1 MGNGK
6 EEEQVFLRET
16 RKEKKEIMERR
27 ENNLSFNGGNY
38 FILIPQS
45 RRLKE
50 VFVWA
55 RVYFPLID

>member
-45 RRLKE
+45 R
-50 VFVWA
+50 
-55 RVYFPLID
+55 